1 MKSIHNGER
10 RGIKM
15 KLYTEL
21 NAQEKFKRTVRTI
34 PFCIIVILIL
44 LFVGE
49 RDPYSVVS
57 AIVISVMSVVQLIYT
72 YKKAKENQ

>member
-1 MKSIHNGER
+1 MKSIQNGER

-21 NAQEKFKRTVRTI
+21 NAQEKFKRTVLTI